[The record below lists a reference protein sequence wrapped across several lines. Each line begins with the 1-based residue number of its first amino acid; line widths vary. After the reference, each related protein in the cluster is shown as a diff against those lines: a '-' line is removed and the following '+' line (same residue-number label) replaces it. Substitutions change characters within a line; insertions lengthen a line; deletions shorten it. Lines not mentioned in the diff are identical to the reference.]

1 MRFDRRMSEAE
12 GLLWRLD
19 RDPFL
24 SSNVANITILDRPP
38 DTARLRRRMERTTQL
53 FPRLRQR
60 VQPGPVSL
68 TPPTWV
74 DDPGFDLDYHIRHIG
89 LPAPGGMDQL
99 VDYAVLF
106 AADPFERTR
115 PLWEFVVVDGLDG
128 GRAALLQ
135 KFHHTVVD
143 GEAGIRLIAHFV
155 DLERDAPEPP
165 ALTAEELPPAEPPPD
180 TNATDAFVDFLTST
194 FRLPI
199 ALARQAAELL
209 ADPSRLP
216 GAGAAAFETVRGLVT
231 QLQDTDKARSPLWV
245 ERSLKRRLE
254 VLRVPVEDTK
264 TAAKALGGTLNVAFL
279 TAATA
284 AAGEYHRRMGQP
296 VDVLRASMAV
306 STRTET
312 SGANAY
318 TLVRMLVPTGEMP
331 IAERFAAIRDAAASA
346 RAASATANLD
356 ALATVAA
363 TLPLSLVTRIA
374 RQQTQTV
381 DFATSN
387 VRAAPFPVYLAGA
400 KVLENYPVGPLGGVA
415 FNLTLLSYDRS
426 LDMGLHIDARAIAE
440 PALLRELMEDA
451 FRDLV
456 AAGGG
461 PTGGADA

>member
-12 GLLWRLD
+12 GLLWRLE
-19 RDPFL
+19 RDPYL

-38 DTARLRRRMERTTQL
+38 DVARLRRRMDRTTQL

-89 LPAPGGMDQL
+89 LPPPGTMDQL

-115 PLWEFVVVDGLDG
+115 PLWEFVVVDGLEG
-128 GRAALLQ
+128 GRSALLQ

-143 GEAGIRLIAHFV
+143 GEAGIRLTAHFV
-155 DLERDAPEPP
+155 DLERDAPEPAP
-165 ALTAEELPPAEPPPD
+165 LTAEELPAPETPPETNPA
-180 TNATDAFVDFLTST
+180 DAFVDFVTST

-199 ALARQAAELL
+199 GLARQAAELL
-209 ADPSRLP
+209 GDPSRIP
-216 GAGAAAFETVRGLVT
+216 AAGAAALETVRGLVT

-254 VLRVPVEDTK
+254 VLRAPLEDTK
-264 TAAKALGGTLNVAFL
+264 VAAKALGGTLNVAFL
-279 TAATA
+279 TAATTA
-284 AAGEYHRRMGQP
+284 AAEYHRRQGQP

-306 STRTET
+306 STRTEA

-318 TLVRMLVPTGEMP
+318 TLVRLLVPSGEMP
-331 IAERFAAIRDAAASA
+331 IAERFALIRDAAATA
-346 RAASATANLD
+346 RAGSATANLD
-356 ALATVAA
+356 ALATVASA
-363 TLPLSLVTRIA
+363 LPLSMVTRIA

-387 VRAAPFPVYLAGA
+387 VRGGPVPMYLGGA
-400 KVLENYPVGPLGGVA
+400 KILANHPVGPLVGVA
-415 FNLTLLSYDRS
+415 FNLTLLSYNHS
-426 LDMGLHIDARAIAE
+426 LDMGVNIDSAAVE
-440 PALLRELMEDA
+440 QPELLRRLLERAFKELA
-451 FRDLV
+451 K
-456 AAGGG
+456 A
-461 PTGGADA
+461 